1 MSNKAKTIGQIITVK
16 QLVSFAQ
23 REKNVLLCG
32 LHGIGKTSLIVEA
45 FESTFGVRGTDWL
58 YLNAATLD
66 PWVSFIGIPK
76 TVVNANDEEV
86 MRVVPPESMPTSIK
100 AIYIDEL
107 NRAPKEVRNAV
118 MELLQFKSING
129 RRFDNLKVVWS
140 SVNPAQ
146 SDAYDVEELDPAQE
160 DRFQIQISLP
170 YDVDKA
176 YFSNKFGALVA
187 DESCSWWRSL
197 SQEQRLMVSPRRLEE
212 SVAGYLE
219 GDDLRFY
226 LSDKLNIGDLDR
238 KLKSAS
244 ETVLFIQLVD
254 NMPDDALGQYMTV
267 ERIVEKA
274 HILEKNMDVFKKKI
288 LPNLSV
294 GTLKAVM
301 GIGRGC
307 QKIKEEVKKSGR
319 LPQEEVKAAVAV
331 ARSSVTDSRASSIN
345 AIFTNGNVKPSK
357 AAPMPFID
365 ALEAEFHDAAT
376 KAGIDNVSFKGM
388 EHCDLDNN
396 RVFQVMHNWNKLT
409 QRFSSVSE
417 KAAYVM
423 VFMRHNQGRS
433 GIARLFDSYVDCK
446 TYDYKTFLID
456 DEYRNDRIKFIL
468 EFSAV
473 CVTINAI
480 GQSYKQGRNIQ
491 VSKQA
496 DGYFN
501 CGAMKAIDAAFGKM
515 VRSNDIRH
523 ILVTAAGADRVEG
536 VHDGYARSAGQNKE
550 NMHLADDYLQ
560 EIQSKIHAGQYGDEY
575 GL

>member
-176 YFSNKFGALVA
+176 YFTKKFGALVA
-187 DESCSWWRSL
+187 DESCSWWRQL

-238 KLKSAS
+238 KLKAAS
-244 ETVLFIQLVD
+244 ETVLFVQLIS
-254 NMPDDALGQYMTV
+254 NMPDETLGQYMTI
-267 ERIVEKA
+267 ERIKEKG
-274 HILEKNMDVFKKKI
+274 HILENNMDLFKKKI
-288 LPNLSV
+288 LPNVSV
-294 GTLKAVM
+294 ETLKAVM

-307 QKIKEEVKKSGR
+307 QKIKDEVKKSGR
-319 LPQEEVKAAVAV
+319 LPQEEVKAVI
-331 ARSSVTDSRASSIN
+331 ARSSATTSALASSLDRV
-345 AIFTNGNVKPSK
+345 FSGGNVKPSK
-357 AAPMPFID
+357 NAPMPFID
-365 ALEAEFHDAAT
+365 ALEAEYYEAAT

-388 EHCDLDNN
+388 EHSDVDNN
-396 RVFQVMHNWNKLT
+396 RVFQVMHNWNNLT
-409 QRFSSVSE
+409 RRFSSVSE

-423 VFMRHNQGRS
+423 MFMRHNQGRS
-433 GIARLFDSYVDCK
+433 GIARLFDSYVECK

-456 DEYRNDRIKFIL
+456 DEFRDDRIKFIL

-473 CVTINAI
+473 CVIINAI
-480 GQSYKQGRNIQ
+480 RQSYKQGRNIQ

-515 VRSNDIRH
+515 VRSNDIRA
-523 ILVTAAGADRVEG
+523 ILVTAVGLDRVEG
-536 VHDGYARSAGQNKE
+536 VHDGYARSAGMHKE
-550 NMHLADDYLQ
+550 NMHLADDFLQ
-560 EIQSKIHAGQYGDEY
+560 EVQSKIHAGEYGEEY